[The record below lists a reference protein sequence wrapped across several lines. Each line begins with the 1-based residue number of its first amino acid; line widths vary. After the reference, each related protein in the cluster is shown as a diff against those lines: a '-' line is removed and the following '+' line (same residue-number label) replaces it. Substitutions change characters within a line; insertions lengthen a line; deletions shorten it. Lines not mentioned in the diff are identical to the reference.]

1 MPTPT
6 RPMKPHETRSPF
18 TKQAR
23 FSSIGSGVR
32 LACAAAAALVLNGC
46 AWTLITAADAAG
58 SLVQAGFAVSSHYSS
73 PTFVNGDP
81 VALHNVCIEWN
92 QTVSVSDFVPA
103 LQLALFRR
111 GVRSDVYNP
120 GASPPGCEAR
130 LVYNAAVDYGR
141 DAFSSDAAPY
151 LSAIDLTLIQNGR
164 IAVSARY
171 TTQGLSSDRF
181 ASASTKLRGMID
193 RMVLERSTEV
203 TQVAKSS
210 PND

>member
-1 MPTPT
+1 MKRLRQC
-6 RPMKPHETRSPF
+6 RPF
-18 TKQAR
+18 AKQAR
-23 FSSIGSGVR
+23 FSSVGCSAR
-32 LACAAAAALVLNGC
+32 LACAAAAALALNGC

-81 VALHNVCIEWN
+81 VALRNVCIEWN
-92 QTVSVSDFVPA
+92 QTVSVGDFVPA
-103 LQLALFRR
+103 LQLALSRR

-130 LVYNAAVDYGR
+130 LVYNAAVDYGH
-141 DAFSSDAAPY
+141 DAFSSDATPY

-164 IAVSARY
+164 IVVSARY
-171 TTQGLSSDRF
+171 TTQGMSSDRF
-181 ASASTKLRGMID
+181 ASSSTKLRGMID

>member
-1 MPTPT
+1 
-6 RPMKPHETRSPF
+6 MKPRCPRSPSG
-18 TKQAR
+18 KRAR
-23 FSSIGSGVR
+23 FSRLTSSVR
-32 LACAAAAALVLNGC
+32 LACAAAAALALNGC

-92 QTVSVSDFVPA
+92 QTVSVGDFVPA
-103 LQLALFRR
+103 LQLALARR

-130 LVYNAAVDYGR
+130 LVYNASVYYGH

-151 LSAIDLTLIQNGR
+151 LSAIDLTLIENGR
-164 IAVSARY
+164 IVVSARY
-171 TTQGLSSDRF
+171 TTQGLNSDRF
-181 ASASTKLRGMID
+181 ASSLTKLRGMID
-193 RMVLERSTEV
+193 RMVLERSSEV